1 MKYTIATLASHSC
14 LQILKGAKDEGFI
27 TLAIASIDRLQFYRR
42 FNFIDKI
49 ITVTDYKDIYK
60 LIPELK
66 KQKVIIIP
74 HGSFVAYLGEDYDK
88 KLELPHYGNK
98 KVLEWEGDRLKQTE
112 WLNKAGLFTPKLIS
126 HPSLINQLVIVKFF
140 GAKGGSG
147 YFLVQTEEEFKLKIK
162 KFKGEKYIIQEYMVG
177 TPVYL
182 QYFYSRIKKQ
192 IELMGVDRRYETNI
206 DGLSRIPAKFEKNLE
221 FDPTFTVIGNFPL
234 VIRESLLPE
243 VYNMGERV
251 VASSNKLIPSK
262 GLYGP
267 FCLETIITKNQKFYC
282 IEISCRIVAGT
293 NLFIN
298 GSPYTD
304 LTYGEPMS
312 TGRRIARE
320 IKDALR
326 LNRLSEII
334 DY

>member
-14 LQILKGAKDEGFI
+14 LQILKGAKDEGFD
-27 TLAIASIDRLQFYRR
+27 TLAIASKDRVQFYRR
-42 FNFIDKI
+42 YNFIDSI
-49 ITVTDYKDIYK
+49 IPVTDYKDIYK
-60 LIPELK
+60 LLPGLK

-88 KLELPHYGNK
+88 KLEIPHYGNK
-98 KVLEWEGDRLKQTE
+98 KVLEWEGDRLKQNK
-112 WLNKAGLFTPKLIS
+112 WLNTAGLLSPKIIKQ
-126 HPSLINQLVIVKFF
+126 PSLINQLVIVKLF

-147 YFLVQTEEEFKLKIK
+147 YFLAQTEKEFNLKIK
-162 KFKGEKYIIQEYMVG
+162 KFRGEKYIIQEYMVG

-182 QYFYSRIKKQ
+182 QYFYSGIKNNL
-192 IELMGVDRRYETNI
+192 ELMGIDRRYETNI
-206 DGLSRIPAKFEKNLE
+206 DGLSRIPGKFEKNLD

-243 VYNMGERV
+243 IYKMGERV
-251 VASSNKLIPSK
+251 IEASKKLIPAK

-320 IKDALR
+320 INEAIK
-326 LNRLSEII
+326 LNRLTDILN
-334 DY
+334 

>member
-1 MKYTIATLASHSC
+1 MNYTIATLASNSA
-14 LQILKGAKDEGFI
+14 LQILKGAKDEGFA
-27 TLAIASIDRLQFYRR
+27 TMAIATQDKVPFYRQ
-42 FNFIDKI
+42 FNFIDK
-49 ITVTDYKDIYK
+49 VAGVADYKEIYK
-60 LIPELK
+60 LAPKLSGQNI
-66 KQKVIIIP
+66 IIIP

-88 KLELPHYGNK
+88 KLILPHYGSK
-98 KVLEWEGDRLKQTE
+98 KVLEWEGNRMRQMK
-112 WLNKAGLFTPKLIS
+112 WLGEAGLLLPKILQN
-126 HPSLINQLVIVKFF
+126 PSEIRQLVIVKLF

-147 YFLVQTEEEFKLKIK
+147 YFLAADKEEFAQKIK

-182 QYFYSRIKKQ
+182 QYFYSVLQ
-192 IELMGVDRRYETNI
+192 NGIELMGVDRRYETNV
-206 DGLSRIPAKFEKNLE
+206 DGLSRIPSRFEKGVAFE
-221 FDPTFTVIGNFPL
+221 PTFTVIGNFPI
-234 VIRESLLPE
+234 VIRESLLPQ
-243 VYNMGERV
+243 VYRIGEQI
-251 VASSNKLIPSK
+251 VATSKKLISGK

-304 LTYGEPMS
+304 LIYCEPMS

-320 IKDALR
+320 IKDAIR
-326 LNRLSEII
+326 LNRLNEIL
-334 DY
+334 D

>member
-14 LQILKGAKDEGFI
+14 LQVLKGAKDEGFD
-27 TLAIASIDRLQFYRR
+27 TLAISTKDRVQFYRR

-49 ITVTDYKDIYK
+49 IEVSDYKDIYG
-60 LIPELK
+60 LIPRLK
-66 KQKVIIIP
+66 KLNLIIIP

-88 KLELPHYGNK
+88 KLKLPHYGNK
-98 KVLEWEGDRLKQTE
+98 KVLEWEGNRIMQNK
-112 WLNKAGLFTPKLIS
+112 WLSAAGVLIPKLIKK
-126 HPSLINQLVIVKFF
+126 PSQIKQLVIVKLF
-140 GAKGGSG
+140 GARGGSG
-147 YFLVQTEEEFKLKIK
+147 YFLAQSEDEFKLKIK

-192 IELMGVDRRYETNI
+192 IELMGIDRRYETNI
-206 DGLSRIPAKFEKNLE
+206 DGLSRIPSMFEKNMN
-221 FDPTFTVIGNFPL
+221 FNPTFTVIGNFPL

-243 VYNMGERV
+243 VYSMGERV
-251 VASSNKLIPSK
+251 INASNKLIPMK

-267 FCLETIITKNQKFYC
+267 FCLETIITKNLKFYC

-304 LTYGEPMS
+304 LTHGEQMS

-320 IKDALR
+320 INEAIK
-326 LNRLSEII
+326 LNRLPEII
-334 DY
+334 N

>member
-1 MKYTIATLASHSC
+1 MNYTIATLASHSC
-14 LQILKGAKDEGFI
+14 LQILKGAKDEGFA
-27 TLAIASIDRLQFYRR
+27 TLAIASKDRALFYRR

-49 ITVTDYKDIYK
+49 IPVAEYKDIYK
-60 LIPELK
+60 LNTELK

-74 HGSFVAYLGEDYDK
+74 HDSFVAYLGEDYDK
-88 KLELPHYGNK
+88 KLKLPHYGNK

-112 WLNKAGLFTPKLIS
+112 WLNKAGLLTPKLIS

-147 YFLVQTEEEFKLKIK
+147 YFLAQSEKEFIIKIE

-182 QYFYSRIKKQ
+182 QYFYSRINKQ
-192 IELMGVDRRYETNI
+192 IELMGIDRRYETNI
-206 DGLSRIPAKFEKNLE
+206 DGLSRIPGKFEKNID

-251 VASSNKLIPSK
+251 VAVSNKIIPSK

-267 FCLETIITKNQKFYC
+267 FCLETIVTKNQKFYC

-293 NLFIN
+293 NLFIT

-320 IKDALR
+320 IKEAIR
-326 LNRLSEII
+326 LNRLQEIL
-334 DY
+334 D